1 MTILVTGSAGHLGE
15 ALMRTLRTQGRSVR
29 GIDIKPSA
37 FTDRV
42 GSISDRNFI
51 RNAMENVE
59 AVLHAATL
67 HKPHI
72 ATHSYGDFI
81 ETNVSGTLNLLEA
94 AVANKVRAFVF
105 TSTTSAFGAALSPA
119 PGLPAAWIEESVMPV
134 PKNTYGVTKIA
145 AENLCELFHRRHGLP
160 TIILRTS
167 RFFPEEDD
175 NPDIRGKYSGMNAQ
189 ANELLH
195 RRADIADIVGAHLLA
210 LEKASTIGF
219 GRYIVSATTP
229 FSRDNLQDLRGKAAE
244 VVERLHPGTTEI
256 YRQAGWTLFD
266 EIDRVYDNSAARAAL
281 GWQPNY
287 DFGHVLACLGEG
299 QDFRSDLARA
309 VGIKGYHDRTFE
321 RGPYPTI

>member
-42 GSISDRNFI
+42 GSISDRDFI

-94 AVANKVRAFVF
+94 AVSNKVRGFVF

-119 PGLPAAWIEESVMPV
+119 PGLPAAWIDERVVPM
-134 PKNTYGVTKIA
+134 PKNIYGVTKIA

-160 TIILRTS
+160 AIILRTS

-195 RRADIADIVGAHLLA
+195 RRADIEDIVEAHLLA
-210 LEKASTIGF
+210 LEKVPALGF

-229 FSRDNLQDLRGKAAE
+229 FSRDDLQDLRGKAAE
-244 VVERLHPGTTEI
+244 VVERLHPGATEI

-287 DFGHVLACLGEG
+287 DFGHVLACLREG

-309 VGIKGYHDRTFE
+309 VGVKGYDDRTFE
-321 RGPYPTI
+321 DGPYPTV